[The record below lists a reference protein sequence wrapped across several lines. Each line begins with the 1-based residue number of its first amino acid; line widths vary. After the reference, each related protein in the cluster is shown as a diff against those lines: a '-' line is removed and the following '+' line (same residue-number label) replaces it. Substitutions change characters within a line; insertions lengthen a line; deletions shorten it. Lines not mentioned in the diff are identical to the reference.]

1 MPLRI
6 SQPNALQPLINLIE
20 KMFFKLQPA
29 RIFRYK
35 LKNSGGIMNLIYTH
49 IFDGIKIWNV
59 KLNVQ
64 VCGRGVGN

>member
-20 KMFFKLQPA
+20 KMFFNLRA
-29 RIFRYK
+29 FSAMYK
-35 LKNSGGIMNLIYTH
+35 LKNSGSLMNLIYTH
-49 IFDGIKIWNV
+49 IFGGIKVWNV

-64 VCGRGVGN
+64 VCGRGMGN